1 LDNGSFRKF
10 STLTDPAAF
19 GILMAVSA
27 LLTTVTVLRAPLR
40 RTKLLFSAALLFQ
53 LLGMSYSGTRTAIFA
68 VIAGIGLFILM
79 TLNNVRTLLFA
90 IFCTLVFG
98 FLMFAP
104 IYGNVTLN
112 RFRSAFH
119 FSKDASYEVRNT
131 NRARIQPYIYTHP
144 FGGGAMTTGTN
155 GLKYN
160 PSHYLAGFPT
170 DSGFLR
176 SALEYGWIGF
186 TLVCMLFFVIL
197 QQGAHHAFFKEKAP
211 LARAFLLAA
220 VVALFGNIVSQYS
233 QVAIGAT
240 PQIFLYHAII
250 AIIVNISNLETKQKE
265 NV

>member
-1 LDNGSFRKF
+1 
-10 STLTDPAAF
+10 
-19 GILMAVSA
+19 
-27 LLTTVTVLRAPLR
+27 
-40 RTKLLFSAALLFQ
+40 LFSAALLFQ

-68 VIAGIGLFILM
+68 LIAGIGLFILM
-79 TLNNVRTLLFA
+79 TLNNVRSLLFA
-90 IFCTLVFG
+90 VFCTLVFG

-119 FSKDASYEVRNT
+119 FSNDASYEVRNT
-131 NRARIQPYIYTHP
+131 NRAHIQPYIYAHP

-155 GLKYN
+155 GLKYSPN
-160 PSHYLAGFPT
+160 HYLAGFPT
-170 DSGFLR
+170 DSGFLK
-176 SALEYGWIGF
+176 SALEYGWVGF

-197 QQGAHHAFFKEKAP
+197 QQGVHAFYKEQVP

-233 QVAIGAT
+233 QTAIGAS
-240 PQIFLYHAII
+240 PQIFLYHALI
-250 AIIVNISNLETKQKE
+250 AMIVNISKLETKKKV